1 MRVHSITSGLL
12 AIAAGLSLLSACSG
26 EETAII
32 EERIRPVRT
41 ALAINAPEVIKY
53 RFAGRSQA
61 ASTTNISFRISG
73 TIAEFPAQVG
83 KALKKGDVIA
93 RLDSTDYGI
102 KLEYEKAVLGKVTT
116 NARNAKSRY
125 DRIEKL
131 FADHVVSEMDYET
144 AKTEYQI
151 GEAEVRQAQ
160 RNVELGRENI
170 TYHELRIPADQCTVT
185 EAAASVNE
193 NISAGQTIA
202 ILSCGSIIEVVSIV
216 PESAVDLASIGLQ
229 VEAEFNA
236 IKGQSFSAEVTEIGI
251 SSSVNS
257 VYLVTARLKDSDPQL
272 RPGMAAELMLGGQF
286 DVSADHVWVPMVA
299 VGEEDKQRFVM
310 IYQPLD
316 DLTGT
321 VKRINVET
329 GQLALDLIEI
339 TAGLQEGQHVITA
352 GLSQIQDGLTVKLLK
367 KDL

>member
-1 MRVHSITSGLL
+1 MRFHRITFKLL
-12 AIAAGLSLLSACSG
+12 AIAAGLSFLSACSG
-26 EETAII
+26 DDAVII

-41 ALAINAPEVIKY
+41 VLAINAPEVIKY

-73 TIAEFPAQVG
+73 TIAEFPVQVG
-83 KALKKGDVIA
+83 KVLKEGDVIA

-102 KLEYEKAVLGKVTT
+102 KLEYKKAVLGKATT
-116 NARNAKSRY
+116 NARNAKSRFT
-125 DRIEKL
+125 RIEKL
-131 FADHVVSEMDYET
+131 FADRVVSEMDYET
-144 AKTEYQI
+144 VETEYQI
-151 GEAEVRQAQ
+151 SKAEVRQAQ
-160 RNVELGRENI
+160 RDVELGRENLA
-170 TYHELRIPADQCTVT
+170 YHELRIPADQCTVT
-185 EAAASVNE
+185 ETTASVNE
-193 NISAGQTIA
+193 NITAGQTIA

-216 PESAVDLASIGLQ
+216 PESVVNLASIGLQ
-229 VEAEFNA
+229 VDAEFNA
-236 IKGQSFSAEVTEIGI
+236 IKGRSFRAEVTEIGI

-257 VYLVTARLKDSDPQL
+257 VYLVTARLKDSDSRL
-272 RPGMAAELMLGGQF
+272 RPGMAAELILGGQF

-316 DLTGT
+316 DLTGI

-367 KDL
+367 QDL